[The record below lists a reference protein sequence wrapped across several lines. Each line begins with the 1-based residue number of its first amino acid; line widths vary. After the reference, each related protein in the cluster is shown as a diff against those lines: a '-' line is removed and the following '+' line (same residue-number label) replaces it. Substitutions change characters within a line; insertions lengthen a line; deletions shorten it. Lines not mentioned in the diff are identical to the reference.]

1 MKGGKAGTYEVFAD
15 LPGWPDNVRR
25 NEAGDFWIAFHCPR
39 RKLEMILSRYPLLRT
54 LIIRLPISSKN
65 VYWMLAGKPHGMLM
79 RYGPDGDFKEI
90 LEDQEGKVAKM
101 LSEAEEHDGKLYL
114 GSVLLPQIVV
124 YTLENKS

>member
-1 MKGGKAGTYEVFAD
+1 
-15 LPGWPDNVRR
+15 
-25 NEAGDFWIAFHCPR
+25 
-39 RKLEMILSRYPLLRT
+39 
-54 LIIRLPISSKN
+54 
-65 VYWMLAGKPHGMLM
+65 MLAGKPHGMLM